1 MIRVLAAACLCV
13 PALFGCDCQ
22 FSLSACREAA
32 ASDVVFI
39 GTADSMDP
47 GVFSRWNPAQRASL
61 ESLNCGYDQA
71 RKSGAPGALE
81 DLKKSYLK
89 VFPDLPEDR
98 RKAIGEA
105 ASADELAKLFY
116 WVMDHGK
123 HVRLRVLEQFR
134 GETDD
139 DAEQDDSKKDDSKP
153 KDEAKRKDG
162 EEPRYIDLW
171 TPFGDCGFDFQV
183 GETYLVYADN
193 DEESNIVSTGSCSRT
208 RRLADAG
215 DDLAYLMLLGHA
227 PKEAGRLEGFVTSNA
242 MYQVEM
248 DKTRDPE
255 RISQPIADVV
265 VELTGVGGT
274 RYVESDRAG
283 RFVFDGLAAGDY
295 TVAAY
300 GRGYPREI
308 RALGV
313 PKRVR
318 VGDKDC
324 AVAVL
329 LVAK

>member
-1 MIRVLAAACLCV
+1 MTRVLAAACLCV

-22 FSLSACREAA
+22 LSLSACREAA

-39 GTADSMDP
+39 GTVESMDP

-61 ESLNCGYDQA
+61 ESLNRGYDQA

-81 DLKKSYLK
+81 ELKKSYLK
-89 VFPDLPEDR
+89 VFPDLPEEN

-105 ASADELAKLFY
+105 ASVDELARLFY

-123 HVRLRVLEQFR
+123 HVRLKVLEQFR
-134 GETDD
+134 GGTDD
-139 DAEQDDSKKDDSKP
+139 DAEQAGGKKDDGKP
-153 KDEAKRKDG
+153 KNG
-162 EEPRYIDLW
+162 EEPRYVDLF

-183 GETYLVYADN
+183 GETYLVYADD

-208 RRLADAG
+208 RRLAEAG

-227 PKEAGRLEGFVTSNA
+227 PKQAGRLEGFVTTNEL
-242 MYQVEM
+242 YQVEM

-255 RISQPIADVV
+255 RISQPVADVV
-265 VELTGVGGT
+265 VELSGPGGT
-274 RYVESDRAG
+274 RYADSDRAG
-283 RFVFDGLAAGDY
+283 RFVFDGLAAGGY
-295 TVAAY
+295 TVTAY
-300 GRGYPREI
+300 GRGYPRDI

>member
-1 MIRVLAAACLCV
+1 MMRVLAAACLYI

-22 FSLSACREAA
+22 LSLSACREAA

-39 GTADSMDP
+39 GTVEAMDP
-47 GVFSRWNPAQRASL
+47 GAFSRWNPAQRASL
-61 ESLNCGYDQA
+61 ESLNRGYDQA
-71 RKSGAPGALE
+71 RENAVPGALD

-89 VFPDLPEDR
+89 LFPDLPEDR
-98 RKAIGEA
+98 RQAIRKA
-105 ASADELAKLFY
+105 ASADELASLFY

-123 HVRLRVLEQFR
+123 HVRLKVLEQFR

-139 DAEQDDSKKDDSKP
+139 DAEQTADKKDDGKP
-153 KDEAKRKDG
+153 KDDTG
-162 EEPRYIDLW
+162 EPRYIDLW

-183 GETYLVYADN
+183 GETYLVYADD

-227 PKEAGRLEGFVTSNA
+227 PKEAGRLEGFVTTNQL
-242 MYQVEM
+242 YQVEM

-255 RISQPIADVV
+255 RISQPVAEVV
-265 VELTGVGGT
+265 VELTGPGGA

-283 RFVFDGLAAGDY
+283 RFVFDGLAPGDY

-308 RALGV
+308 HELGV

>member
-1 MIRVLAAACLCV
+1 MMRVLVAACLCV
-13 PALFGCDCQ
+13 PALYGCDCLQ
-22 FSLSACREAA
+22 SLGACREAA

-39 GTADSMDP
+39 GKVESMDP

-61 ESLNCGYDQA
+61 ERLNRGYDQA
-71 RKSGAPGALE
+71 RKSGSEGALNE
-81 DLKKSYLK
+81 LKQSYLK

-98 RKAIGEA
+98 KEAIGAA
-105 ASADELAKLFY
+105 ASADELARLFY

-123 HVRLRVLEQFR
+123 HVRLKVLEQFR

-139 DAEQDDSKKDDSKP
+139 DEADSKKDDDRP
-153 KDEAKRKDG
+153 KDGQART
-162 EEPRYIDLW
+162 IDVW

-183 GETYLVYADN
+183 GETYLVYADD

-215 DDLAYLMLLGHA
+215 DDLAYLVLLSRA
-227 PKEAGRLEGFVTSNA
+227 PKEAGRLEGFVTSSEL
-242 MYQVEM
+242 YQVEM

-255 RISQPIADVV
+255 RISQPVPGVV
-265 VELTGVGGT
+265 VELAGPGAA

-283 RFVFDGLAAGDY
+283 RFVFDGLSAGDY
-295 TVAAY
+295 TVTAY

-313 PKRVR
+313 AKRVR
-318 VGDKDC
+318 VSEKDC
-324 AVAVL
+324 AMAVL
-329 LVAK
+329 LVTK

>member
-1 MIRVLAAACLCV
+1 MMRVLAAACLCV
-13 PALFGCDCQ
+13 PVLVACDCQ
-22 FSLSACREAA
+22 LSLSACREAA

-39 GTADSMDP
+39 GTVESMDP

-61 ESLNCGYDQA
+61 ESLNRGYDQA
-71 RKSGAPGALE
+71 RKSGTPGALE
-81 DLKKSYLK
+81 ELKRSYLK
-89 VFPDLPEDR
+89 VFPDLPDDR
-98 RKAIGEA
+98 RLAIAAA
-105 ASADELAKLFY
+105 ASADDLAKLFY

-134 GETDD
+134 GDTDD
-139 DAEQDDSKKDDSKP
+139 DADQAGGNQDDDKQKGES
-153 KDEAKRKDG
+153 KRKNDG
-162 EEPRYIDLW
+162 QPRYVDLW

-183 GETYLVYADN
+183 GETYLVYADD

-208 RRLADAG
+208 RRLTDAA

-227 PKEAGRLEGFVTSNA
+227 PKSAGRLEGFVTSNE

-255 RISQPIADVV
+255 HISQPVAGVV
-265 VELTGVGGT
+265 VELSGPAGT
-274 RYVESDRAG
+274 RYVETGQAG

-295 TVAAY
+295 TVTAY
-300 GRGYPREI
+300 ARGYPREI

-318 VGDKDC
+318 VSEKDC

>member
-1 MIRVLAAACLCV
+1 M
-13 PALFGCDCQ
+13 
-22 FSLSACREAA
+22 SLSACREAA
-32 ASDVVFI
+32 ASDLVFI
-39 GTADSMDP
+39 GTVESMDP
-47 GVFSRWNPAQRASL
+47 GAFSRWNPAQRASL
-61 ESLNCGYDQA
+61 ESLNRGYDQA
-71 RKSGAPGALE
+71 RASGVPGALE
-81 DLKKSYLK
+81 ELKRSYLK
-89 VFPDLPEDR
+89 VFPDLPDDR
-98 RKAIGEA
+98 RRAIAAA

-134 GETDD
+134 GETAE
-139 DAEQDDSKKDDSKP
+139 DA
-153 KDEAKRKDG
+153 DEPAAGRAADKGDGKRKDDDQ
-162 EEPRYIDLW
+162 PSYIDLW

-183 GETYLVYADN
+183 GETYLVYADD

-208 RRLADAG
+208 RRLADAA

-227 PKEAGRLEGFVTSNA
+227 PKSAGRLEGFVTSNEL
-242 MYQVEM
+242 YQVEM
-248 DKTRDPE
+248 DKTHDPE
-255 RISQPIADVV
+255 HISQPVSGVV
-265 VELTGVGGT
+265 VELSGPAGT
-274 RYVESDRAG
+274 RYWETGPAG

-295 TVAAY
+295 TVTVYA
-300 GRGYPREI
+300 RGYPHQV